1 MRCTV
6 PFLQGDGAELGQIF
20 RWRDA
25 WKPKVKCEQADLDFE
40 RACVRFNLAAAEC
53 FLAARAKEK
62 GPQFDGLKQA
72 VSHFQ
77 QAAAYLDGVHAT
89 VKAAIWGL
97 RPRWD
102 PSSLTPDMS
111 LDVLAALR
119 DLMLAQAQRV
129 FYDKAVSE
137 GLKDGVTAKLAS
149 GAAAMFAGAL
159 KVLEKPEV
167 SAHLN
172 EEGGLF
178 SKGDKSWLGR
188 AESNQHAMQALAEE
202 HVSREHVAN
211 HEYGEQV
218 ARLQR
223 AAAAS
228 AAAERVA
235 VSTLHGAEKK
245 AVVDSH
251 ARLQAVAQHAAHEN
265 GNIYL
270 DSVPPSA
277 SLAVIEAKILVKPTP
292 APPPAAPHVAA
303 FEGLLPSSLGLRI
316 AQHHTQVHDR
326 LLSLSTAASRA
337 AAEAEAVLRRL
348 GLPEVLD
355 ACGTDKRL
363 PQRLVDKVEQAR
375 AKGGLAALRAARG
388 KCDALEADADA
399 ASSTA
404 DALLAAEDE
413 SDAALMRKY
422 ETFDP
427 EKLASGGV
435 NSSILL
441 GTCRSRLAQCR
452 TRLRTAA
459 DVTRELTSRLSAAG
473 PGIEAIEAP
482 LEALHASLPHLDG
495 TPLEAEPCV
504 PALRKLLDDL
514 DGLKADG
521 AASLAAAH
529 AAEQQQRGA
538 AVRLGE
544 GLLLR
549 QLAGTLEQAMAE
561 LLAPLEAME
570 RDAAEREVRRA
581 ELLQRLATQ
590 ARVFETARSDASSF
604 EARQAYLAKIR

>member
-1 MRCTV
+1 MS
-6 PFLQGDGAELGQIF
+6 FLQGGGAELGQQF

-40 RACVRFNLAAAEC
+40 RACVRFNVAAAQC
-53 FLAARAKEK
+53 FLAARAREK
-62 GPQFDGLKQA
+62 GPQFGGLKQA
-72 VSHFQ
+72 VFHFQ

-102 PSSLTPDMS
+102 PASLSPDMS
-111 LDVLAALR
+111 LDVLVALR

-202 HVSREHVAN
+202 HISREHVAN
-211 HEYGEQV
+211 HEYGAQV

-223 AAAAS
+223 AAAAA

-235 VSTLHGAEKK
+235 VATLHGAEKK

-251 ARLQAVAQHAAHEN
+251 ARLQAMAQHAAHEN
-265 GNIYL
+265 GTIYN
-270 DSVPPSA
+270 DDVPPPA
-277 SLAVIEAKILVKPTP
+277 SLALIEAKRLVKPTP
-292 APPPAAPHVAA
+292 APPPATPHVAA
-303 FEGLLPSSLGLRI
+303 FEGLLPAPLGLRI
-316 AQHHTQVHDR
+316 SQHHAQVHDR

-337 AAEAEAVLRRL
+337 AADAEAVLRRL
-348 GLPEVLD
+348 ALPEVLD
-355 ACGTDKRL
+355 ACGDDKRL

-375 AKGGLAALRAARG
+375 AAGGLAALRAARG
-388 KCDALEADADA
+388 KCDALEADAA
-399 ASSTA
+399 GASSMA

-413 SDAALMRKY
+413 SDAALMQEY
-422 ETFDP
+422 EAFDP
-427 EKLASGGV
+427 EKLATGGV
-435 NSSILL
+435 ASSSAL
-441 GTCRSRLAQCR
+441 GACRARLAQCK

-459 DVTRELTSRLSAAG
+459 DVTRGLTSRLSAAV

-482 LEALHASLPHLDG
+482 LEELHASLPHLDG

-514 DGLKADG
+514 DGFKADG

-529 AAEQQQRGA
+529 AAEQQQQREL
-538 AVRLGE
+538 AVQLGE

-549 QLAGTLEQAMAE
+549 QLAGTLEEAMVE

-570 RDAAEREVRRA
+570 RDAAEREVRRT
-581 ELLQRLATQ
+581 ELLQRLAEQ
-590 ARVFETARSDASSF
+590 ARAFETARSDASSF
-604 EARQAYLAKIR
+604 EARQAYLATLR